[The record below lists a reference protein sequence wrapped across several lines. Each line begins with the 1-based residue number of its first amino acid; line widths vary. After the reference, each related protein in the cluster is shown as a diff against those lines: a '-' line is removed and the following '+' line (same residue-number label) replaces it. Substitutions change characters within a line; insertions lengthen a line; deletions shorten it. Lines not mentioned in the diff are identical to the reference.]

1 MSERTIP
8 EWTKVG
14 AKLITYSSRTWGGE
28 IYGPV
33 VTIAKVFKNG
43 NFKIEGRGEQYRS
56 FSDHG
61 RRAGGDSFGRG
72 PSYKPLTPE
81 VEAAAAHEKIV
92 SRAKAIVGAE
102 GDRLI
107 KLARSQEDDEILAAA
122 DRIGR
127 L

>member
-14 AKLITYSSRTWGGE
+14 AKLITYNSSSWGVS
-28 IYGPV
+28 YGPV

-43 NFKIEGRGEQYRS
+43 NFKIEGRDEQYRS
-56 FSDHG
+56 FKDEG
-61 RRAGGDSFGRG
+61 RRAGGDSYGRG

-81 VEAAAAHEKIV
+81 VEAAAARERLV
-92 SRAKAIVGAE
+92 DKARDVVRAE
-102 GDRLI
+102 GDRLV
-107 KLARSQEDDEILAAA
+107 KMARSSEEDEILAAA
-122 DRIGR
+122 DSIGR